1 MGIYNFNSEDAI
13 RFASHV
19 HIKTR
24 TRGKELQFVS
34 CPYCRAKD
42 KFTFS
47 INLDN
52 GTYNCKRSTCGKHGN
67 MIALAQDFDF
77 SLGQEA
83 DEYFNR
89 KKRYKNL
96 SNYPRPEVR
105 TRAVEY
111 MEGRGISKEITEK
124 YSITTRKDNENVLV
138 FPFFDEDGKMQFVK
152 YRNTAFQKGDNGS
165 KEWCERDCKP
175 ILFGMDQCNLENKTL
190 VLTEGQI
197 DSLSVAECGI
207 ENAVSVPT
215 GAKGFTWVPYCWDF
229 LGKFE
234 TLIVF
239 GDHENG
245 HITLLDEMKMRFNGA
260 VKHVREGDY
269 LDCKDANELLQRHGR
284 NAVIN
289 AVANAEPVK
298 NSHIKEMSDV
308 EHVDITKK
316 ERISTGFANL
326 DKVLGGFFIERLV
339 IVTGERGTGKS
350 TLGSQFCLQALHE
363 GYSVFLYS
371 GEMTDWSVREW
382 IDRQA
387 AGPEYISKTETQ
399 FGDVYTVNNSVVD
412 DIGSW
417 YRGRCFI
424 YDNGIVDDEAEEETL
439 LTTIETSIKQYGCR
453 VLLIDNLMTAMEDD
467 PSSDLYRLQ
476 TAFVRKLAL
485 MVVKFKV
492 LIFLVVHPRKAIGSS
507 ERRNDD
513 VSGSSNITNL
523 ADVVIWYE
531 RNEDNDEYDRAI
543 RVTKN
548 RPNNGKLTA
557 SGGIH
562 LWFDEASKRISE
574 RAGWFDWRLGWEPPA
589 SDSPDEFIV
598 ADDFESGEI
607 PF

>member
-1 MGIYNFNSEDAI
+1 MSIYSFNSEDAY
-13 RFASHV
+13 RFANHV

-24 TRGKELQFVS
+24 TRGKELQFIS

-105 TRAVEY
+105 TNAVEY
-111 MEGRGISKEITEK
+111 MESRGISKEITER
-124 YSITTRKDNENVLV
+124 YNITTRKDNENVLV
-138 FPFFDEDGKMQFVK
+138 FPFFDEDGKMQFIK
-152 YRNTAFQKGDNGS
+152 YRNMAFQKGDNGS

-175 ILFGMDQCNLENKTL
+175 ILFGMDQCNLDNKTL

-197 DSLSVAECGI
+197 DSLSIAECGI

-239 GDHENG
+239 GDYENG
-245 HITLLDEMKMRFNGA
+245 HITLLDEMRKRFNGA
-260 VKHVREGDY
+260 VKHVREDDY

-289 AVANAEPVK
+289 AVTNAEPVK
-298 NSHIKEMSDV
+298 NSRIKDLSDV
-308 EHVDITKK
+308 ERVDVTKL
-316 ERISTGFANL
+316 ESISTGFVSLNKIL
-326 DKVLGGFFIERLV
+326 NGFFFGQLI

-350 TLGSQFCLQALHE
+350 TLGSQFCLRALQE
-363 GYSVFLYS
+363 GYSTFLYS
-371 GEMTDWSVREW
+371 GEMTDWSVQEW

-387 AGPEYISKTETQ
+387 AGPDHVNKVESQY
-399 FGDVYTVNNSVVD
+399 GDVYAVDKSVVD
-412 DIGSW
+412 DIGQW
-417 YRGRCFI
+417 YRGRCYL
-424 YDNGIVDDEAEEETL
+424 YDNSIVEDETEEETL
-439 LTTIETSIKQYGCR
+439 LVTIENSIKQYGCR
-453 VLLIDNLMTAMEDD
+453 VLMIDNLMTAMDDD
-467 PSSDLYRLQ
+467 PTSDLYRLQ
-476 TAFVRKLAL
+476 TAFVRKLSLTAK
-485 MVVKFKV
+485 KFSA
-492 LIFLVVHPRKAIGSS
+492 LIFLIVHPRKAVGNS

-531 RNEDNDEYDRAI
+531 RNEDNDEYDRAL

-548 RPNNGKLTA
+548 RLNGRLTA
-557 SGGIH
+557 SGGIQ

-574 RAGWFDWRLGWEPPA
+574 RAGWFNWKLGWEAPVVDA
-589 SDSPDEFIV
+589 SDEFM
-598 ADDFESGEI
+598 AANDFENGEI